1 MRKSSFLTFM
11 FAFMPGA
18 GQMYL
23 GLMKKG
29 ASIMALFVG
38 TICVVGFLNLEV
50 LLFAVPVI
58 WFYSFFDAIN
68 YNNMPYEKKVLIEDS
83 SIVDFNMLSDKY
95 HKASSGNNN
104 VILGAFFVVFGVYIV
119 FNKVVQ
125 PVLREFVEFSPLLE
139 RMINNL
145 PTLFIAFAIIILGL
159 RLVNNKKSE
168 IEDLRDDYKEFGKN
182 NDNR

>member
-1 MRKSSFLTFM
+1 MRKSSFLTFI

-29 ASIMALFVG
+29 ASIMALFFA
-38 TICVVGFLNLEV
+38 TCCFIGFLNLEI
-50 LLFAVPVI
+50 LLFAIPVI

-68 YNNMPYEKKVLIEDS
+68 YNNMPYEKKVLVEDS
-83 SIVDFNMLSDKY
+83 FIIDFNMLSDKY
-95 HKASSGNNN
+95 HKASSGKNN
-104 VILGAFFVVFGVYIV
+104 VVLGVFFVVFGVYVV
-119 FNKVVQ
+119 FEKVIQ
-125 PVLREFVEFSPLLE
+125 PVLREFVEFSPLFE

-145 PTLFIAFAIIILGL
+145 PTLLIAFAIIILGL
-159 RLVNNKKSE
+159 RLINNKSSE
-168 IEDLRDDYKEFGKN
+168 IEDLREDYKEFGKN